1 MCLQPWARVPGRQAK
16 DWYQTAMNEPITFKR
31 SGSVALLSLL
41 RSVVPAFVAVGS
53 LWLVTRLYGVYFD
66 SQFMLMAVVVAIL
79 APIIVQP
86 PPMTGTPL
94 MSGRWHAAAGIILRW
109 FALLGVLLAIAY
121 AAKISA
127 EFSRRVVLT
136 WALVTPAILVAA
148 VLAVDTILRR
158 YLFGAANARRAV
170 FAGYNE
176 ASQALDDKLSTHRE
190 LGVRVAGFFDD
201 RNPERLG
208 SEAAGRVLGG
218 LKDLPDYVKS
228 EDVDIIFVALPM
240 RNVQRVVTLLDE
252 LHDTTASIYYVPDVF
267 VFDLIQS
274 RSGDIL
280 GVPVVAMCETPFH
293 GYRGIVKRF
302 MDVAIASLALLIL
315 SPLFLVVAL
324 LVKASSPGP
333 VFFRQRRYGL
343 DGAEIS
349 VWKFR
354 TMTVMEDGDQVRQAT
369 REDDRITR
377 VGRLLRRSSID
388 ELPQLFNVLLGTMSL
403 VGPRPHAVA
412 HNEQYRHLIKGYMIR
427 HKVLPGMTGLAQV
440 SGCRG
445 ETAEVEEMRARIEYD
460 LEYLRRWTPML
471 DLQILWRTGL
481 VLFLDRKAY

>member
-1 MCLQPWARVPGRQAK
+1 
-16 DWYQTAMNEPITFKR
+16 MNEPIVFKR
-31 SGSVALLSLL
+31 SASVALLTLL
-41 RSVVPAFVAVGS
+41 RSAVPAVVAVGS
-53 LWLVTRLYGVYFD
+53 LLLVTAFYGANLD
-66 SQFMLMAVVVAIL
+66 SQFMMMSVVVAIL
-79 APIIVQP
+79 APIVVQP
-86 PPMTGTPL
+86 PPMAGPQLITGH
-94 MSGRWHAAAGIILRW
+94 WHTAGGIVLRW
-109 FALLGVLLAIAY
+109 FALVGLLLAIAY

-136 WALVTPAILVAA
+136 WALVTPVFLVAA
-148 VLAVDTILRR
+148 IILVDAVLRR
-158 YLFGAANARRAV
+158 FLFGPGNARLAV

-176 ASQALDDKLSTHRE
+176 ASLALEDRLTTHGE

-201 RNPERLG
+201 RSPERLG
-208 SEAAGRVLGG
+208 PDAAGRILGG
-218 LKDLPDYVKS
+218 LAELPGYVKS
-228 EDVDIIFVALPM
+228 EGVDVIFVALPM
-240 RNVQRVVTLLDE
+240 RNVQRVVQLLDD

-302 MDVAIASLALLIL
+302 MDVVIASLALLIL
-315 SPLFLVVAL
+315 SPLLLVVAL
-324 LVKASSPGP
+324 LVKANSPGP
-333 VFFRQRRYGL
+333 AFFRQRRYGL

-369 REDDRITR
+369 RNDDRITR
-377 VGRLLRRSSID
+377 IGRFLRRTSID
-388 ELPQLFNVLLGTMSL
+388 ELPQLFNVLQGTMSL

-427 HKVLPGMTGLAQV
+427 HKVLPGITGLAQV

-445 ETAEVEEMRARIEYD
+445 ETAEVEQMRARIEYD
-460 LEYLRRWTPML
+460 LEYLRRWTPLL
-471 DLQILWRTGL
+471 DLQIIWRTGL
-481 VLFLDRKAY
+481 VLLRDRKAY